1 MIRCELGPEPSRFDA
16 DVRQPGRRWLDR
28 NPHVRQPRPL
38 WRAVVRELAAAF
50 HERCAY
56 LAIRILDG
64 QVDHFIPCSE
74 DRDLAYEWTNY
85 RYCDPSINSR
95 KSRTRSG
102 ELLDPCSIDDA
113 WFEVLLPS
121 LQVSVT
127 ERCPPALRARAEST
141 LVRLGIRDGEQMIR
155 KRAEWLRLYEGL
167 GERGQALLEFL
178 DHEDPMLAR
187 ALRKRDTPP

>member
-127 ERCPPALRARAEST
+127 ERCPPALRARAESASAPSGCGSTRASGSGARRSWNSSITKIRCSPGRSASAT
-141 LVRLGIRDGEQMIR
+141 LHRRRSALERCFG
-155 KRAEWLRLYEGL
+155 RA
-167 GERGQALLEFL
+167 
-178 DHEDPMLAR
+178 
-187 ALRKRDTPP
+187 